1 MLKRIGRVKTHNP
14 KLTTHNQ
21 KKMKQTTNSILMIRP
36 VAFRMNEQTAVN
48 NYYQKVLDNLSPETV
63 NAKAQAEFDAF
74 VTKLTAVGVDV
85 TVVDDTLDPD
95 TPDSIFPNNWISFHN
110 NGDVALYPMFAENR
124 RPERREDI
132 LDILED
138 KGFVINEIMD
148 YTSAEEDGYFLEGT
162 GSLLLDRE
170 NDKAYCALSPRA
182 DEELMIE
189 FCEDFEFTPVIFEA
203 FQTVN
208 GERKL
213 IYHTNVMMTL
223 GETYA
228 VICADCI
235 DDKKERKMVLDS
247 LKGDEKEVVL
257 ITEDQVNNFAG
268 NMLEVKGANDRRY
281 LVMSDSA
288 YKSLTKKQIAQLEE
302 HVTILHS
309 SLDTIEACGGGS
321 ARCMM
326 AEIFL
331 PKE

>member
-1 MLKRIGRVKTHNP
+1 
-14 KLTTHNQ
+14 
-21 KKMKQTTNSILMIRP
+21 MKQTTNSILMIRP
-36 VAFRMNEQTAVN
+36 VAFRMNEQTSVN

-63 NAKAQAEFDAF
+63 NGKAQAEFDAF
-74 VTKLTAVGVDV
+74 VVKLRAVGVDV
-85 TVVDDTLDPD
+85 TVVNDAENPD
-95 TPDSIFPNNWISFHN
+95 TPDSIFPNNWISFHET
-110 NGDVALYPMFAENR
+110 GDVALYPMFAENR
-124 RPERREDI
+124 RAERREDI
-132 LDILED
+132 LDVLED
-138 KGFVINEIMD
+138 SGFVINEIMD
-148 YTSAEEDGYFLEGT
+148 YSSAEEDGFFLEGT

-170 NDKAYCALSPRA
+170 NGKAYCALSPRA

-189 FCEDFEFTPVIFEA
+189 FCEDFEFTPVLFEA

-213 IYHTNVMMTL
+213 IYHTNVMMCL
-223 GETYA
+223 GETFA

-247 LKGDEKEVVL
+247 LKGDEKQVIL

-331 PKE
+331 PREEE

>member
-1 MLKRIGRVKTHNP
+1 
-14 KLTTHNQ
+14 
-21 KKMKQTTNSILMIRP
+21 MKQTTNSILMIRP

-74 VTKLTAVGVDV
+74 VTKLKAVGVDV
-85 TVVDDTLDPD
+85 TVVEDTLDPD
-95 TPDSIFPNNWISFHN
+95 TPDSIFPNNWISFHG

-132 LDILED
+132 LDVLED

-148 YTSAEEDGYFLEGT
+148 YTSAEDDGYFLEGT

-189 FCEDFEFTPVIFEA
+189 FCEDFEYTPVIFEA

-213 IYHTNVMMTL
+213 IYHTNVMMCL
-223 GETYA
+223 GDTFA

-247 LKGDEKEVVL
+247 LKGDDKEVIL

-268 NMLEVKGANDRRY
+268 NMLEVKGAKDRRY

-288 YKSLTKKQIAQLEE
+288 YKSLTKKQIAQLEA
-302 HVTILHS
+302 HVEIIHS